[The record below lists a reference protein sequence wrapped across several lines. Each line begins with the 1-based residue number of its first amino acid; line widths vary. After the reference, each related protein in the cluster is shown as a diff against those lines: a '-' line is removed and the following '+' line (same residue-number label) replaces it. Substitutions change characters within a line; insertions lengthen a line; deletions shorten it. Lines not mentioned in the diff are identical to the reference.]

1 MIRLAVFSSVVSAC
15 RGTAKH
21 LATVLRASLAAG
33 QAAGTLVGAAGL
45 HSLRALSAARG
56 LVELLPWE
64 PGHRAAICALSSSSG
79 ALNRLLDLVRV
90 RSSGLTHGA
99 TPRFTPSA
107 IHLHARCHAASSQTS
122 SLVDVDEQ
130 CCGIPSIVSLDPCRT
145 VICNMQHTWRV
156 CRTLCIPSLQI

>member
-1 MIRLAVFSSVVSAC
+1 MTLASLSGKSEGFSSIHSAC

-64 PGHRAAICALSSSSG
+64 PGHRAAVCALSSCSG

-90 RSSGLTHGA
+90 RSSGLTHEG
-99 TPRFTPSA
+99 TPPFKSPQDICMHDT
-107 IHLHARCHAASSQTS
+107 ILHHLR
-122 SLVDVDEQ
+122 
-130 CCGIPSIVSLDPCRT
+130 
-145 VICNMQHTWRV
+145 
-156 CRTLCIPSLQI
+156 